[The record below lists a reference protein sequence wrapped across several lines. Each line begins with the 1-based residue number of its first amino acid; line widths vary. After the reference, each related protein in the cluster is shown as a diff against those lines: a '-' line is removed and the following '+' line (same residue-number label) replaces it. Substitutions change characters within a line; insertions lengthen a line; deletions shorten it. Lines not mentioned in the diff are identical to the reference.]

1 MANDNPPPTPD
12 RHGEQR
18 NLPSMDPA
26 VQRAEAWLKRT
37 IGEPPCPM
45 CGHTD
50 WGTYSRDVGL
60 TLAEPSHGEAA
71 AFHALLIYCL
81 NCQFIR
87 LHGIPSNV

>member
-1 MANDNPPPTPD
+1 MANDNPTPTSN
-12 RHGEQR
+12 RQGEQR
-18 NLPSMDPA
+18 DLPLDPA
-26 VQRAEAWLKRT
+26 VRRTHERLLRT

-71 AFHALLIYCL
+71 AFHAILIYCL